1 LGKDEFN
8 TTDGNEEFSKR
19 NQQILRQ
26 LPSNRNLWQVMIM
39 CIFNLVLDKSTETEG
54 KGSEEE
60 TEEDTV
66 QVFEAHIEGF
76 TKEWI
81 DDTVEK
87 RNEDEDG
94 DCIEGSDLVVEWGMG
109 GWGKKGEVR
118 EGLISRDATTGT
130 NTKAVQFSRCA
141 QKTAVRKAKRSK
153 NMKTYLCWQNLK
165 PKHNTIHFL
174 CLDKEGG
181 AGLVETERTR

>member
-1 LGKDEFN
+1 
-8 TTDGNEEFSKR
+8 
-19 NQQILRQ
+19 
-26 LPSNRNLWQVMIM
+26 MIM

-118 EGLISRDATTGT
+118 EGLISRTQQQEQTPR
-130 NTKAVQFSRCA
+130 QFSSVDA
-141 QKTAVRKAKRSK
+141 HKR
-153 NMKTYLCWQNLK
+153 
-165 PKHNTIHFL
+165 P
-174 CLDKEGG
+174 
-181 AGLVETERTR
+181 R

>member
-1 LGKDEFN
+1 
-8 TTDGNEEFSKR
+8 
-19 NQQILRQ
+19 
-26 LPSNRNLWQVMIM
+26 MIM

-109 GWGKKGEVR
+109 GMGEERRGEGRVDLKGRNNRNKHQGSSVQSMR
-118 EGLISRDATTGT
+118 
-130 NTKAVQFSRCA
+130 TKDRGEKSETE
-141 QKTAVRKAKRSK
+141 QKT
-153 NMKTYLCWQNLK
+153 
-165 PKHNTIHFL
+165 
-174 CLDKEGG
+174 
-181 AGLVETERTR
+181 